1 MQQPAIPRPQKC
13 PQQTHLPDSHLCHL
27 LATADIKGPRF
38 GIGLCIGLTAPAVYC
53 IGLCTTATGFIISRL
68 FIGFSLATFVACQF
82 WCTSM
87 FNTKV
92 VGAANALA
100 AGWVSL
106 PLEISEPRVSLGPPP
121 WPSLYLEVSGSGA
134 GMHSLQP

>member
-1 MQQPAIPRPQKC
+1 MF
-13 PQQTHLPDSHLCHL
+13 
-27 LATADIKGPRF
+27 GPRF

-53 IGLCTTATGFIISRL
+53 IGLCTNAAGFIISRL

-92 VGAANALA
+92 VGSANAVA
-100 AGWVSL
+100 AGWVSFFC
-106 PLEISEPRVSLGPPP
+106 VSLLLFACSPRFC
-121 WPSLYLEVSGSGA
+121 
-134 GMHSLQP
+134 

>member
-1 MQQPAIPRPQKC
+1 LADALTISQPL
-13 PQQTHLPDSHLCHL
+13 TYLLPAPLPSLTFL
-27 LATADIKGPRF
+27 PADTYGPRF

-53 IGLCTTATGFIISRL
+53 IALCSNAAGFIISRL

-92 VGAANALA
+92 VGTANALA
-100 AGWVSL
+100 AGWVSGVL
-106 PLEISEPRVSLGPPP
+106 AVLL
-121 WPSLYLEVSGSGA
+121 
-134 GMHSLQP
+134 